1 MSSTNQ
7 ALPWRKWHGPIVA
20 LSLVALTSWPM
31 AAQDQAQQPDS
42 PVMAPAVA
50 AETAAQVLAYWTAE
64 RMESAIPMP
73 SPAVVDP
80 NVGAPQA
87 NATLSVPEGEPGYA
101 PGWDPASGVAAPGP
115 DIGFAFPAAAA
126 SQTDLAQPQHGVKP
140 TNPRDG
146 PYGPF
151 QRNSLPRRYTS
162 YPTSPVGKLF
172 FTLPSGNFVCSAS
185 VIQRNTVVTAGHCN
199 FGSGQF
205 ATNRMFC
212 PSYNNGGV
220 NPQRGCWA
228 AVNSKTSAGWV
239 NNGDPDYDYACLIMA
254 TSGTVWNAP
263 IGNVTGWFG
272 RAWNFS
278 SRQVERDFGYPA
290 GAPFNGRLIIDVAS
304 PEWYEH
310 DFTAG
315 GQVSKIMGNDMT
327 GGSSGGPWILGFNHA
342 SAEFADTDGS
352 IETDPGGNWVNGV
365 NSHKRCVGNCQS
377 PPTTTTGVFWQEM
390 TSPPFRNTAAGDETE
405 DNFQVCFAN
414 GGV

>member
-1 MSSTNQ
+1 MSSTNRTIT
-7 ALPWRKWHGPIVA
+7 WRKWGGPLVA

-31 AAQDQAQQPDS
+31 AAQNQAETDS
-42 PVMAPAVA
+42 PVIEQAAAAQTA
-50 AETAAQVLAYWTAE
+50 AEVLAYWTAE
-64 RMESAIPMP
+64 RMAGAIPMAA
-73 SPAVVDP
+73 PAVVDP
-80 NVGAPQA
+80 NAGIPQA
-87 NATLSVPEGEPGYA
+87 QGTLSDAGGAPGYA
-101 PGWDPASGVAAPGP
+101 PGWDPASGVAAPGG
-115 DIGFAFPAAAA
+115 DVAFSFPAAAA
-126 SQTDLAQPQHGVKP
+126 SQQDPVQPQHGTKP

-151 QRNSLPRRYTS
+151 QRNTHPRRYTS
-162 YPTSPVGKLF
+162 FPTSPVGKLF
-172 FTLPSGNFVCSAS
+172 FTLPSGNYVCSAS

-199 FGSGQF
+199 YGNGQF
-205 ATNRMFC
+205 ATNRLFC
-212 PSYNNGGV
+212 PSYNNAGV
-220 NPQRGCWA
+220 NPERGCWS

-239 NNGDPDYDYACLIMA
+239 GSGDPDYDYACLIMA
-254 TSGTVWNAP
+254 PTGTVWNAP

-272 RAWNFS
+272 RAWNFA
-278 SRQVERDFGYPA
+278 SRYVERDFGYPA
-290 GAPFNGRLIIDVAS
+290 AAPFSGRLIVDVAS

-327 GGSSGGPWILGFNHA
+327 GGSSGGPWVLGFNHA

-352 IETDPGGNWVNGV
+352 IETDPGGNWVNGI

-390 TSPPFRNTAAGDETE
+390 TSPPFRNTAAADETE
-405 DNFQVCFAN
+405 DNFAVCFAN